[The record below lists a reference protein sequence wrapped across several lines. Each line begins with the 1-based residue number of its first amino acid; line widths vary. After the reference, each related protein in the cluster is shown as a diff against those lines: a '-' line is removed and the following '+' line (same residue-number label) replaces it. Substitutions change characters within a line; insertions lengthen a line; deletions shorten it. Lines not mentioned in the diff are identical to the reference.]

1 MKRERTSR
9 PPALCIFVALF
20 ALAATLAAGGCAV
33 FVIGA
38 TVGAGTL
45 VAMDRRSASV
55 RAGDQTIETK
65 VVRAAGDRW
74 ATGTGVHLNVTSY
87 DGKVLLTGEVPTS
100 AIRDEIEKIA
110 KSMEYVRGVTN
121 ELMVGPET
129 LIAARTRDT
138 YITSKVKAR
147 LVEAKRLDAKD
158 VVVVTERGVVYL
170 LGLVSPAEGDA
181 AAEVA
186 ASTSDVVRVV
196 KLFAY
201 RS

>member
-1 MKRERTSR
+1 MARDRGSR
-9 PPALCIFVALF
+9 APASCVCVALF
-20 ALAATLAAGGCAV
+20 ALAATLAASGCAV
-33 FVIGA
+33 LVVGA

-55 RAGDQTIETK
+55 VQSDQTIEQK
-65 VVRAAGDRW
+65 MGKAVGDRW
-74 ATGTGVHLNVTSY
+74 SPGAGVHVNVTSY
-87 DGKVLLTGEVPTS
+87 GGKVLLTGEVPST
-100 AIRDEIEKIA
+100 AIRNEIETIA
-110 KSMEYVRGVTN
+110 KSTAYVKSVTN
-121 ELMVGPET
+121 ELIVGPET

-147 LVEAKRLDAKD
+147 LVEVKKLDAKD

-196 KLFAY
+196 KLFEY
-201 RS
+201 RT

>member
-1 MKRERTSR
+1 MSGQRAVPERRTR
-9 PPALCIFVALF
+9 LGIGGL
-20 ALAATLAAGGCAV
+20 ALAAMATLGGCAV
-33 FVIGA
+33 VVVGA

-55 RAGDQTIETK
+55 VQSDQGIEQK
-65 VVRAAGDRW
+65 VGKAVTDRW
-74 ATGTGVHLNVTSY
+74 PGGSGVHVNVTSY
-87 DGKVLLTGEVPTS
+87 AGKVLLTGEVPTA
-100 AIRDEIEKIA
+100 AIREQIQKIA
-110 KSMEYVRGVTN
+110 SSTQYVQAVTN
-121 ELMVGPET
+121 EILVGPET

-147 LVEAKRLDAKD
+147 LIEARQLDAKD

-170 LGLVSPAEGDA
+170 MGLVSASQGDA

-196 KLFAY
+196 KLFEY
-201 RS
+201 RT

>member
-1 MKRERTSR
+1 MSR
-9 PPALCIFVALF
+9 VPAPAFSPMFGIAVF
-20 ALAATLAAGGCAV
+20 ALAAMLTLSGCAAV
-33 FVIGA
+33 VVGA

-55 RAGDQTIETK
+55 VQSDQGIEQK
-65 VVRAAGDRW
+65 VGKEVSDRW
-74 ATGTGVHLNVTSY
+74 PAGSGVHVNVTSY
-87 DGKVLLTGEVPTS
+87 GGKVLLTGEVPTT
-100 AIRDEIEKIA
+100 AVRDEIEKIA
-110 KSMEYVRGVTN
+110 ASTQYVQAVTN
-121 ELMVGPET
+121 ELVVGKES

-147 LVEAKRLDAKD
+147 LIEAKRLDAKD

-170 LGLVSPAEGDA
+170 MGLVSPAEGDA

-196 KLFAY
+196 KLFEY
-201 RS
+201 RT

>member
-1 MKRERTSR
+1 MSR
-9 PPALCIFVALF
+9 ARVPLPQAPLLWIAGV
-20 ALAATLAAGGCAV
+20 ALAAALTLGGCAV
-33 FVIGA
+33 VVVGA
-38 TVGAGTL
+38 TVGAGTI

-55 RAGDQTIETK
+55 VQSDQGVEQKIGK
-65 VVRAAGDRW
+65 AVVDRW
-74 ATGTGVHLNVTSY
+74 PPASGVHVNVTSY
-87 DGKVLLTGEVPTS
+87 GGKVLLTGEVPTQ

-110 KSMEYVRGVTN
+110 TSTQFVQGVTN
-121 ELMVGPET
+121 ELIVGPET

-147 LVEAKRLDAKD
+147 LVEAKRLDAKN

-170 LGLVSPAEGDA
+170 MGLVSPAEGDA

-196 KLFAY
+196 KLFEY
-201 RS
+201 RT

>member
-1 MKRERTSR
+1 MSRETAPVL
-9 PPALCIFVALF
+9 PPTIGIAGLAF
-20 ALAATLAAGGCAV
+20 AAMLTLSGCAAV
-33 FVIGA
+33 VVGA

-55 RAGDQTIETK
+55 VQSDQSIEQK
-65 VVRAAGDRW
+65 VGKAVTDRW
-74 ATGTGVHLNVTSY
+74 PAGSGVHVNVTSY
-87 DGKVLLTGEVPTS
+87 GGKALLTGEAPT
-100 AIRDEIEKIA
+100 AAVRDEIEKIA
-110 KSMEYVRGVTN
+110 VSTQYVKGVTN
-121 ELMVGPET
+121 ELAVGPES

-147 LVEAKRLDAKD
+147 LIEAKQLDAKN

-170 LGLVSPAEGDA
+170 MGLVSTNEGDA

-196 KLFAY
+196 KLFEY
-201 RS
+201 RA